1 MWSKMWV
8 LLKVLQSAERFDPAS
23 GSWEEKF
30 EDFCCCRWWKRRFSV
45 IFSDRNPVDSQ
56 ENAWNIYH
64 LTMFD
69 LDFRANNGLLF
80 FPKQFNVGVIN
91 SLLRDVRL
99 FPGVVQLSGCA
110 EVHLSPSLA
119 AGVRLFGCVAAL
131 VSNHLS
137 LTICLVLH
145 LSPKLFVS
153 NRMSALVVVSCSF
166 IMILFMFCFVL
177 VSVLYCLCVFLLYQ
191 DKIMFHHGFLCFTTC
206 LPLVSYFVSL
216 LLSQIQLPLL
226 VIHAVLSWHGPKIAS
241 IRSYYNHK
249 HAFRY
254 CNGYGRTVWSLRE
267 CIFLQWICST
277 LSFWCGCMGVGQ
289 KYETAIWMISNW
301 YSS

>member
-1 MWSKMWV
+1 MWV

-45 IFSDRNPVDSQ
+45 IFSDRNPVDTQ

-69 LDFRANNGLLF
+69 LDCRANNGLLF
-80 FPKQFNVGVIN
+80 FPKQFTVGVIN

-119 AGVRLFGCVAAL
+119 AGVRLFGCVAAF

-153 NRMSALVVVSCSF
+153 NRMSALVVVSCSSF

-206 LPLVSYFVSL
+206 LPLVSH
-216 LLSQIQLPLL
+216 LSP
-226 VIHAVLSWHGPKIAS
+226 
-241 IRSYYNHK
+241 
-249 HAFRY
+249 
-254 CNGYGRTVWSLRE
+254 
-267 CIFLQWICST
+267 T
-277 LSFWCGCMGVGQ
+277 LSPSYCLRYNCRCL
-289 KYETAIWMISNW
+289 
-301 YSS
+301 

>member
-1 MWSKMWV
+1 
-8 LLKVLQSAERFDPAS
+8 
-23 GSWEEKF
+23 
-30 EDFCCCRWWKRRFSV
+30 
-45 IFSDRNPVDSQ
+45 
-56 ENAWNIYH
+56 
-64 LTMFD
+64 MFD

-254 CNGYGRTVWSLRE
+254 CNGYGRTVLESTGVYFFAVNLQHPQLLMWLYGCRSKVWNSHLNDFKLVLILIFIMNGFLFSLS
-267 CIFLQWICST
+267 QT
-277 LSFWCGCMGVGQ
+277 
-289 KYETAIWMISNW
+289 
-301 YSS
+301 